1 MTGRVLTTGRFCCNF
16 AAKLN
21 NKTISIMKREKTI
34 YSVMNAMSK
43 QLTVVAMVA
52 GLTVTSACV
61 AKGTGKSTESTE
73 KTEDTERRVILEGPG
88 SLESLESPK
97 AVLIPKTP
105 EIPET
110 IARAENQV
118 YECVEEMPS
127 FPGGMK
133 ALEKFLNDSIRYPA
147 ETCAQGRV
155 IVQFIVEVDGR
166 IDSVKVVRKLSPE
179 LDREA
184 VRVVK
189 LMPKWN
195 PGRMNGVPV
204 RVKYII
210 PVRFNAKQ

>member
-1 MTGRVLTTGRFCCNF
+1 MERFCCNF
-16 AAKLN
+16 AAKSN
-21 NKTISIMKREKTI
+21 NKTISIMKREKKI
-34 YSVMNAMSK
+34 CSVKNAMSK

-52 GLTVTSACV
+52 GLTLMATSEAMGQKEVT
-61 AKGTGKSTESTE
+61 KRQK
-73 KTEDTERRVILEGPG
+73 EGV
-88 SLESLESPK
+88 
-97 AVLIPKTP
+97 VLNNLMLW
-105 EIPET
+105 PET
-110 IARAENQV
+110 IARAEDQV
-118 YECVEEMPS
+118 YECVEQMPS
-127 FPGGMK
+127 FPSGEK
-133 ALEKFLNDSIRYPA
+133 ALKKFLNDNIRYPA

-155 IVQFIVEVDGR
+155 IVQFVVEVDGR

-179 LDREA
+179 LDCEA

>member
-1 MTGRVLTTGRFCCNF
+1 
-16 AAKLN
+16 
-21 NKTISIMKREKTI
+21 MKREKTI
-34 YSVMNAMSK
+34 CSVKNGISK
-43 QLTVVAMVA
+43 QLTIVAMVA

-73 KTEDTERRVILEGPG
+73 RRVILEGPG
-88 SLESLESPK
+88 SLESLESQGGPK

-195 PGRMNGVPV
+195 PGRLNGVPV

>member
-1 MTGRVLTTGRFCCNF
+1 
-16 AAKLN
+16 
-21 NKTISIMKREKTI
+21 MKREKTI
-34 YSVMNAMSK
+34 CSVKNAMSK

-61 AKGTGKSTESTE
+61 AKATENTE
-73 KTEDTERRVILEGPG
+73 KTEDTERTEITG
-88 SLESLESPK
+88 SPESPKNLESPGSPK

-110 IARAENQV
+110 IARAEDQV
-118 YECVEEMPS
+118 YECVEEMPT

-155 IVQFIVEVDGR
+155 IVQFVVEVDGR
-166 IDSVKVVRKLSPE
+166 IDSVKVVKSLSPE

>member
-1 MTGRVLTTGRFCCNF
+1 
-16 AAKLN
+16 
-21 NKTISIMKREKTI
+21 MKRAKTI
-34 YSVMNAMSK
+34 YSVMNAMRK

-105 EIPET
+105 EIPDT
-110 IARAENQV
+110 IARADNQV

-195 PGRMNGVPV
+195 PGRMNGLPV

-210 PVRFNAKQ
+210 PVRFNARQ